1 MPYTKRRDV
10 DGSGSHCTSRAF
22 TLIELLVVIGII
34 SVLIAVLLP
43 ALQSARRAAG
53 DVQCLSQMRQVG
65 LGLLAYTTE
74 YKGSFPP
81 GDADLDNA
89 YEDDNW
95 ISMMFKYVGNNRK
108 IFRCPQYG
116 MTYDITA
123 VERTYMINASEKPWY
138 EGGENYPRWGLL
150 MRKVTQIKSPSEKA
164 MLFDIH
170 WSGIPGLP
178 LFKQDTV
185 YWREA
190 YDQLFTLRDAYCKKA
205 PHSVKGR
212 YTTNVVFV
220 DGHAAPV
227 EYDRAGRLP
236 AKIFYVK

>member
-1 MPYTKRRDV
+1 MDFVSSPC
-10 DGSGSHCTSRAF
+10 GF

-65 LGLLAYTTE
+65 LGLLAYTAE
-74 YKGSFPP
+74 NKGAFPP
-81 GDADLDNA
+81 GDADIDNA

-95 ISMMFKYVGNNRK
+95 ISMMFKFVGSNRK

-150 MRKVTQIKSPSEKA
+150 TRKVTQIKSPSEKA

-170 WSGIPGLP
+170 WSGVPALP

-190 YDQLFTLRDAYCKKA
+190 YDQLFTLRDANCHKA

-236 AKIFYVK
+236 YKIFYVK